1 MSAKIL
7 ERLRKKALDL
17 VMDNKPDEVRETL
30 EQIKTLE
37 EMMAASTKKQE
48 GIESIK
54 TADTLEQRPVLDL
67 VTQRLN
73 KEQELLKVQS
83 DRAQKLKN
91 KGVNDPYYKKYDEG
105 SIFSG
110 ANTYD
115 DYLELIED
123 YAQREA
129 NYLGSRA
136 DYKGVPY
143 ENRLEIATNRFKR
156 EANKDIINSKLYIN
170 YGGKDLDDV
179 GGFTTNSPKELQI
192 QENFNVYADDLLAN
206 FKQGKDVIP
215 YKGNDGLVYTNADE
229 IKKVK
234 QIEEKEALD
243 KLRAD
248 KEAIFKEHEYVK
260 QAYKSNYD
268 PTLKPDFSREGYTSY
283 KNKVYNRLKKGTYIK
298 RDRNMNP
305 VLDEEGNVQFLDWSK
320 QSDLIDI
327 QYQKQ
332 LEATMPPGGSL
343 AYIKAK
349 IPNLEKGHEL
359 MKTRRLAI
367 LDQDDPV
374 NLKQIQYPTFFTTEP
389 RNKIHIRLETDLVK
403 VLDGIKDLS
412 STLLRSADSKKMLT
426 KLERTRNAIVKD
438 MKLLGLESRILND
451 TTGKFRAYGQAFYDS
466 GQLVN
471 SLKGVKKFNYIGSS
485 LDLDPSKMNR
495 NIKKLDGDFVLPD
508 GFKDGGFASF
518 QEVLE
523 YNNG

>member
-156 EANKDIINSKLYIN
+156 EANKDIINRKIYIN

-179 GGFTTNSPKELQI
+179 GGFTTI
-192 QENFNVYADDLLAN
+192 
-206 FKQGKDVIP
+206 
-215 YKGNDGLVYTNADE
+215 
-229 IKKVK
+229 
-234 QIEEKEALD
+234 
-243 KLRAD
+243 
-248 KEAIFKEHEYVK
+248 
-260 QAYKSNYD
+260 
-268 PTLKPDFSREGYTSY
+268 SR
-283 KNKVYNRLKKGTYIK
+283 K
-298 RDRNMNP
+298 
-305 VLDEEGNVQFLDWSK
+305 
-320 QSDLIDI
+320 
-327 QYQKQ
+327 
-332 LEATMPPGGSL
+332 
-343 AYIKAK
+343 
-349 IPNLEKGHEL
+349 
-359 MKTRRLAI
+359 
-367 LDQDDPV
+367 
-374 NLKQIQYPTFFTTEP
+374 
-389 RNKIHIRLETDLVK
+389 
-403 VLDGIKDLS
+403 
-412 STLLRSADSKKMLT
+412 
-426 KLERTRNAIVKD
+426 
-438 MKLLGLESRILND
+438 
-451 TTGKFRAYGQAFYDS
+451 
-466 GQLVN
+466 
-471 SLKGVKKFNYIGSS
+471 
-485 LDLDPSKMNR
+485 
-495 NIKKLDGDFVLPD
+495 
-508 GFKDGGFASF
+508 
-518 QEVLE
+518 
-523 YNNG
+523 

>member
-143 ENRLEIATNRFKR
+143 ENRLEIALYPHLSIHESSWSRVFSSLAVLTQS
-156 EANKDIINSKLYIN
+156 IISATCCAVRY
-170 YGGKDLDDV
+170 
-179 GGFTTNSPKELQI
+179 PC
-192 QENFNVYADDLLAN
+192 
-206 FKQGKDVIP
+206 
-215 YKGNDGLVYTNADE
+215 
-229 IKKVK
+229 
-234 QIEEKEALD
+234 
-243 KLRAD
+243 
-248 KEAIFKEHEYVK
+248 EAIAPFRITFHPVAIRSK
-260 QAYKSNYD
+260 
-268 PTLKPDFSREGYTSY
+268 FS
-283 KNKVYNRLKKGTYIK
+283 
-298 RDRNMNP
+298 
-305 VLDEEGNVQFLDWSK
+305 
-320 QSDLIDI
+320 
-327 QYQKQ
+327 
-332 LEATMPPGGSL
+332 
-343 AYIKAK
+343 
-349 IPNLEKGHEL
+349 
-359 MKTRRLAI
+359 
-367 LDQDDPV
+367 
-374 NLKQIQYPTFFTTEP
+374 
-389 RNKIHIRLETDLVK
+389 
-403 VLDGIKDLS
+403 
-412 STLLRSADSKKMLT
+412 SAS
-426 KLERTRNAIVKD
+426 
-438 MKLLGLESRILND
+438 
-451 TTGKFRAYGQAFYDS
+451 
-466 GQLVN
+466 
-471 SLKGVKKFNYIGSS
+471 
-485 LDLDPSKMNR
+485 P
-495 NIKKLDGDFVLPD
+495 
-508 GFKDGGFASF
+508 
-518 QEVLE
+518 
-523 YNNG
+523 